1 LTQGKRTGTGAHS
14 GKDVPFPPSLGVHSF
29 QTLINPWIDTVAVDK
44 WCCMPHIDISDQVYD
59 ELERLKEE
67 KGCKSFDAVVRVLLI
82 QSGELS

>member
-1 LTQGKRTGTGAHS
+1 
-14 GKDVPFPPSLGVHSF
+14 
-29 QTLINPWIDTVAVDK
+29 
-44 WCCMPHIDISDQVYD
+44 MPHIDVSDQVYD